1 MAVVARYLA
10 DKSALAR
17 AGHPA
22 VASRLVPLVEAG
34 LVATCMLIDLEVL
47 YSTRGFEEYEHIR
60 TDRALAYERL
70 PMPDEVWDQAAATQR
85 ELARAGRTRV
95 AGIRDLLIAA
105 TAARARVAVLHYDA
119 DFDAIA
125 AVTGQPTEWVV
136 PRGSVA

>member
-1 MAVVARYLA
+1 MAVVARYLV

-22 VASRLVPLVEAG
+22 VSARLVPLIEAG
-34 LVATCMLIDLEVL
+34 LVATCALVDLEVL
-47 YSTRGFEEYEHIR
+47 YSTRGFKEYERIR

-70 PMPDEVWDQAAATQR
+70 PMPDELWDQAVATQR
-85 ELARAGRTRV
+85 ELARGGRTRV
-95 AGIRDLLIAA
+95 AGIPDLLIAA
-105 TAARARVAVLHYDA
+105 TAARAGLAVLHYDP

-125 AVTGQPTEWVV
+125 EVTRQSVEWVL